1 MNSAFEKILQNE
13 WLELAI
19 RWILGTLFVA
29 ASYHKI
35 VSPEIFTK
43 AVYSYDLLP
52 HYSINLIA
60 IIFPYMEC
68 FSGLCL
74 ILGVYQ
80 RAAAILINAMLIGFI
95 ILLSINLARG
105 HQFDCG
111 CFSFNGSGNTG
122 SGYWLLI
129 RDIVLLLLGGFI
141 LYYKGYRKWCFQK
154 SSG

>member
-13 WLELAI
+13 WLELTI
-19 RWILGTLFVA
+19 RWVLGTIFVA
-29 ASYHKI
+29 ASYYKI
-35 VSPEIFTK
+35 VSPEDFAK
-43 AVYSYDLLP
+43 AVYGYDLLP
-52 HYSINLIA
+52 DYSINLIA

-80 RAAAILINAMLIGFI
+80 RAAATLIIAMLIGFI
-95 ILLSINLARG
+95 ILLSINLVRG

-122 SGYWLLI
+122 SGYRLLI

-141 LYYKGYRKWCFQK
+141 LYYKGYKKWCFQK

>member
-13 WLELAI
+13 WLELTI
-19 RWILGTLFVA
+19 RWIIGTIFVA
-29 ASYHKI
+29 ASYYKI
-35 VSPEIFTK
+35 VSPEDFAK

-60 IIFPYMEC
+60 MIFPYMEC

-74 ILGVYQ
+74 ILGIYQ

-95 ILLSINLARG
+95 ILLSINLVRG

-111 CFSFNGSGNTG
+111 CFSYNGSGDTD
-122 SGYWLLI
+122 SVYSMLI
-129 RDIVLLLLGGFI
+129 RNVILFLMGGFV
-141 LYYKGYRKWCFQK
+141 LYYKGFRKWCFQK
-154 SSG
+154 SN